1 MQHLIDEMEGD
12 RNSIKL
18 NLHLMNL
25 FNLVN

>member
-12 RNSIKL
+12 RNNIKL
-18 NLHLMNL
+18 NLHLINL